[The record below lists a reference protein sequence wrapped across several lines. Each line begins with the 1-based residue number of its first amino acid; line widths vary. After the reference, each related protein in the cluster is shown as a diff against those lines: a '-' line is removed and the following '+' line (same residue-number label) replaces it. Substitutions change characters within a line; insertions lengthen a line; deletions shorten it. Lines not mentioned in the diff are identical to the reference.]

1 MSEYILKVSRLFDGE
16 RLHEAGTIEIAVR
29 GETIADVRTD
39 VPVSR
44 GDTQVPV
51 VDALNLTALPGLI
64 DAHFHPVSPTFDVG
78 RIDSMHPS
86 LRALDARAHLE
97 GALSRGFTTVRDA
110 GGGDIGLVCATQ
122 QGLIR
127 GPRLLLAGKALSQTG
142 GHGDLRAADS
152 IDICGCG
159 YHGALSA
166 LVDGP
171 DHVRQVVRDQLRQGA
186 THVKLF
192 VSGGVLSPTDPI
204 WMNQFTDSE
213 IRAAVEE
220 AATRRTY
227 VMAHAHTA
235 EAARRC
241 VMNGVRS
248 IEHGT
253 MMDRETADAVASAG
267 AFVVPTLSV
276 ISAIKENAARL
287 PAGAAAKLE
296 QVAEKAAASV
306 ELCAQAGVRMGFG
319 TDLFGDLRVR
329 QAEEFF
335 SRGAI
340 QSPVDVLRSA
350 TTINAAMI
358 GMEDR
363 IGRIRPGAIADLVL
377 VDGNPLEDLGVLAN
391 PDRHLRLVVRAGE
404 IMINRMEGYPK

>member
-1 MSEYILKVSRLFDGE
+1 MSDLIIKVPRLFDGE
-16 RLHEAGTIEIAVR
+16 RLHEAGSVEIL
-29 GETIADVRTD
+29 I
-39 VPVSR
+39 R
-44 GDTQVPV
+44 GDAIAQVRIGTGDVKTDPGARV
-51 VDALNLTALPGLI
+51 VDARGLTALPGLI

-97 GALSRGFTTVRDA
+97 GALARGFTTVRDA
-110 GGGDIGLVCATQ
+110 GGGDIGLVLAIQ

-142 GHGDLRAADS
+142 GHGDLRAADA

-166 LVDGP
+166 LVDGA
-171 DHVRQVVRDQLRQGA
+171 DQVRQVVRDQLRQGA

-204 WMNQFTDSE
+204 WMNQFTDAE

-241 VMNGVRS
+241 VANGVRS

-253 MMDRETADAVASAG
+253 MMDREAADAAAGAG

-276 ISAIKENAARL
+276 ISAIQGNAARL
-287 PAGAAAKLE
+287 PAGAAEKLA
-296 QVAEKAAASV
+296 QVADTASRSV
-306 ELCAQAGVRMGFG
+306 ELCARAGVQLGFG

-329 QAEEFF
+329 QAEEFA
-335 SRGAI
+335 SRGAL
-340 QSPVDVLRSA
+340 QAPVDVIRSA
-350 TTINAAMI
+350 TAINAAMV
-358 GMEDR
+358 GMAGR
-363 IGRIRPGAIADLVL
+363 IGSIRPGAFADLIL
-377 VDGNPLEDLGVLAN
+377 VEGNPLEDLRILAH
-391 PDRHLRLVVRAGE
+391 PDRHLRLVIRSGE
-404 IMINRMEGYPK
+404 IMINRLEGASK